1 MGETATDHIH
11 YYYNALAPDYDMS
24 RFGNSYGRHIHK
36 QENALLQKYL
46 SEGLTL
52 NLGCGTGRL
61 MEYADYGIDIS
72 TAMLHEARSRFP
84 GQQFVLCDAEETSFE
99 DESFDQVFS
108 THLFMH
114 LSKQK
119 TAAIIQE
126 AGRVLKKGG
135 LFVFDFPSKKR
146 RAFQK
151 TSLPG
156 WHAAN
161 TYSIKEIKQ
170 LTQDKWILRTYSG
183 VMHLPIHRMPEWLR
197 PDLLKFDTMLCRSF
211 LKEYAS
217 YLFVVLEKK

>member
-1 MGETATDHIH
+1 MEKIAADHIQ
-11 YYYNALAPDYDMS
+11 YYYNSLAPDDDMA
-24 RFGNSYGRHIHK
+24 RFGNSYGRHLHK

-46 SEGLTL
+46 SDGLTL

-72 TAMLHEARSRFP
+72 TAMLDKASSRFP
-84 GQQFVLCDAEETSFE
+84 GQQFILCDAEETCFE
-99 DESFDQVFS
+99 NESFDQVFS

-135 LFVFDFPSKKR
+135 IFVFDFPSKKR
-146 RAFQK
+146 RAIHNK
-151 TSLPG
+151 SLPG

-170 LTQDKWILRTYSG
+170 LTQDNWMLKTYAG
-183 VMHLPIHRMPEWLR
+183 VMHLPVHRMPEWLR
-197 PDLLKFDTMLCRSF
+197 PDLLKFDSMLCRSF

-217 YLFVVLEKK
+217 YLFVVLEKR